1 MKPLVISS
9 TFVLLAGCSTIQLPE
24 TVNDN
29 HSTAAKQSQQSLVAT
44 QWQAPHQ
51 AGALQRDLTQVLKTP
66 ALNQLI
72 QTALRNNP
80 DLGQSALRLKEQGL
94 LVRQVRAAQL
104 PAISLNGLRTQTGEG
119 SSTTAKSYQI
129 GFSSSWEIDLWGRLA
144 DETRTAKLD
153 QAALQADHQA
163 ARNSLASQVA
173 GITGSTSLGES
184 CCTTGRYPPER
195 CQLPSIGKP
204 LAGVPSAVTP
214 MAVW

>member
-24 TVNDN
+24 TVNDS

-104 PAISLNGLRTQTGEG
+104 PAISLDGLRTQTGEG

-173 GITGSTSLGES
+173 RHWVSLDAQLAAARQS
-184 CCTTGRYPPER
+184 VANYPASVNHWLVF
-195 CQLPSIGKP
+195 LPQ
-204 LAGVPSAVTP
+204 
-214 MAVW
+214 